1 MENPLKIWKFS
12 PVDMKGQELWD
23 KYTYYKEQ
31 MFAKTH
37 NTFSPWLIVK
47 GNDKQTARLESIRY
61 LLSKFEYPGKQ
72 NASVSVLPDPNIVFR
87 YYRSLEQ
94 IDL

>member
-1 MENPLKIWKFS
+1 MWKFS

-61 LLSKFEYPGKQ
+61 LLSKFEYPGKAKRFGFGAPRPQ
-72 NASVSVLPDPNIVFR
+72 YSF
-87 YYRSLEQ
+87 
-94 IDL
+94 